1 MHRMDDRSVVRSMT
15 RALVGAVILSLA
27 TCAAGAQ
34 ESGDT
39 ERGRALATRICAEC
53 HAILQGAAK
62 SPAPGVATF
71 EVIANTPGMTA
82 MALSVWLTTPHR
94 KMPNLILST
103 QERDDVIAYITS
115 LRR

>member
-1 MHRMDDRSVVRSMT
+1 MHWKGDRSMVRSMT
-15 RALVGAVILSLA
+15 RAAVAAAILSSV
-27 TCAAGAQ
+27 TCAAAAQ
-34 ESGDT
+34 ESGDK
-39 ERGRALATRICAEC
+39 ERGRVMATRICAEC
-53 HAILQGAAK
+53 HAILPGAAN

-82 MALSVWLTTPHR
+82 LALSVWLTTTHR
-94 KMPNLILST
+94 NMPNLILSS